1 MGALPKRKI
10 SRARGGNRR
19 SQWRLKVPRLVTCP
33 QCGAPVR
40 PHHVCLTCGTYR
52 GVQVV
57 EIEEE

>member
-19 SQWRLKVPRLVTCP
+19 SQWKLKATRLVTCP

-40 PHHVCLTCGTYR
+40 PHHICLTCGTYR